1 MQTFDVVAHHFRFA
15 ARSLAR
21 RPILTVVAL
30 ATLALGIG
38 ANTAIFSIIDGV
50 LLKPLPFR
58 DPERLVMVWGTA
70 PNQGI
75 AEGFSSYPDFDD
87 WRRQAKSFDGLAA
100 FWTFPNGDVNLT
112 GGSEPQRVS
121 VARITPGFFEVLG
134 VQPLH
139 GREFQDEE
147 SIVGN
152 HRRAILSYGLWAN
165 VFGADSTLVGKSV
178 LVNGFPY
185 TVVGIMPKDVAARSV
200 KVLGTDVQLWRP
212 LVPEDNQTG
221 GRDSRK
227 LHVIGRLASGT
238 TTGQAESEL
247 SAIASRLSE
256 AYPESNRDTGIHLVP
271 LREQVVRDVRRGLVF
286 LFSAV
291 AVVLLGAC
299 ANVANLLLIK
309 ASSTRKQ
316 RAVQYAIGASRFRI
330 GAQVLFESV
339 LLGIGGAV
347 LGVVLANWVVRG
359 FIAIGPAEIP
369 LLADVRIDR
378 TVLLYAIGSTFLT
391 VVLVGL
397 LPAWRTSRP
406 EFSSVLRQGGSR
418 VRGTD
423 DRRLMRTLSV
433 FQIALAM
440 VLLTTGGLLMRSF
453 QALLNVNTGITTQG
467 ILTFQLELPMG
478 SGMPY
483 SAQPARDAFF
493 ATLLQRL
500 NGMPSVQSTTI
511 ANAPPLEED
520 PASLFSFT
528 VPSQGDNRELRATR
542 RLVAPDYFKLLGI
555 PVLGGR
561 SFESTDLRAGPRV
574 VVVSSALARSVWGT
588 SNPIGQRITTS
599 SGESAEVI
607 GVVGDVRTGGLDAE
621 LSRVAYVPTSQA
633 AFNFMTVLVRSQT
646 DPGELAGSIRG
657 VVNDLDAALP
667 LHRVR
672 TVQSLVADS
681 VAQQR
686 FQALLIGSFALLM
699 CALAVL
705 GTYGVTAY
713 GVSERTNELGVR
725 AALGA
730 TRGNLRAL
738 VMREGTRLALAGI
751 VLGALTT
758 LSLGGMLTRFLF
770 GVSRFDIVTFVVAPL
785 LLALAALLATF
796 IPAHRAAKV
805 DPNVALRS
813 G

>member
-1 MQTFDVVAHHFRFA
+1 M
-15 ARSLAR
+15 
-21 RPILTVVAL
+21 LTVVAL

-38 ANTAIFSIIDGV
+38 ANTAIFSIINGV

-58 DPERLVMVWGTA
+58 NPDRLVMVWGTA
-70 PNQGI
+70 PSQGI

-121 VARITPGFFEVLG
+121 VARVTPGFFEVLG
-134 VQPLH
+134 VRALH
-139 GREFQDEE
+139 GREFQNEE

-165 VFGADSTLVGKSV
+165 AFGADSALVGKSV

-185 TVVGIMPKDVAARSV
+185 TVVGIMPRDLAARSV

-227 LHVIGRLASGT
+227 LHVIGRLA
-238 TTGQAESEL
+238 TGVSIQQAENEL
-247 SAIASRLSE
+247 ASIATRLSE
-256 AYPESNRDTGIHLVP
+256 AFPESNRDTGIHLIP
-271 LREQVVRDVRRGLVF
+271 LREQVVRDVRRGLAF
-286 LFSAV
+286 LFAAV
-291 AVVLLGAC
+291 GIVLLGAC

-309 ASSTRKQ
+309 AAATRKQ
-316 RAVQYAIGASRFRI
+316 RAVQFAIGASRVRL
-330 GAQVLFESV
+330 GAQPLVES
-339 LLGIGGAV
+339 LILGVGGAA
-347 LGVVLANWVVRG
+347 LGVVVAYWGVRG

-369 LLADVRIDR
+369 LLSDVRIDR
-378 TVLLYAIGSTFLT
+378 TVLLYAVGTTLLT

-406 EFSSVLRQGGSR
+406 EMTTVLRQSSTR

-453 QALLNVNTGITTQG
+453 QTLLRVDTGVAAQG
-467 ILTFQLELPMG
+467 VLTFQLELPMG

-483 SAQPARDAFF
+483 SAQPARDVFF
-493 ATLLQRL
+493 ASLLQRL
-500 NGMPSVQSTTI
+500 NGLPSVQATTI
-511 ANAPPLEED
+511 ADAPPLEEN
-520 PASLFSFT
+520 PAGEFSFT
-528 VPSQGDNRELRATR
+528 VPGQGENRVLRANR
-542 RLVAPDYFKLLGI
+542 RVVASDYFALLKI
-555 PVLGGR
+555 PIVRGR
-561 SFESTDLRAGPRV
+561 SFEPTDLRSGPSV
-574 VVVSSALARSVWGT
+574 VVVSSALARAVWGT
-588 SNPIGQRITTS
+588 ENPIAQRITTT

-607 GVVGDVRTGGLDAE
+607 GVAGDVRAGGLDTE
-621 LSRVAYVPTSQA
+621 LSRVAYVPTSQET
-633 AFNFMTVLVRSQT
+633 FNFMTVLVRSQS
-646 DPGELAGSIRG
+646 DPGALAPAIRG
-657 VVNDLDAALP
+657 IVSELDPALP
-667 LHRVR
+667 LHHVR
-672 TVQSLVADS
+672 TVEALVSGS

-699 CALAVL
+699 CALAVI

-730 TRGNLRAL
+730 TRADIRAL
-738 VMREGTRLALAGI
+738 VMREGIRLAVIGI
-751 VLGALTT
+751 VLGTVAT
-758 LSLGGMLTRFLF
+758 LAMSGMLARFLF
-770 GVSRFDIVTFVVAPL
+770 GVSRFDAVTFVAAPL
-785 LLALAALLATF
+785 LLSAAALLATF
-796 IPAHRAAKV
+796 IPAQRAARV
-805 DPNVALRS
+805 DPIVALRS
-813 G
+813 E